1 MVDNRALALVVVAVL
16 LQKFRGVC
24 SSSVLFAY
32 KALDGELFI
41 LQCASPHQP
50 YLFNK
55 SAILEQSTVWF
66 WHEGEKKRELPGMDD
81 SIVKVGNS
89 LWFSKITEKH
99 SGNYSCY
106 NSSSH
111 RNTAGMLAVG
121 WGEDGALHFLVDVV
135 QRNETVCHDNWKS
148 EMTLVIGPGSKI
160 ACPDVRCYTSAPM
173 EAIRWYKNHF
183 SAKELTNRQ
192 LDLLPDGQLFLG
204 RIHEQDNANF
214 TCDLS
219 YVEELH
225 WTFRRTVRVKAIPP
239 DTKSLPN
246 ILYPHG
252 NKTEEVELGKRHTL
266 TCKVQFG
273 YERNSSAMVRWWV
286 RYHDNGS
293 MGALEMDPPKIV
305 HSSIWESTTNYSAHL
320 EQVTQRHLEA
330 TFTCWAQNSRGNA
343 SATIRLQRRPEVAGL
358 LLIIVGPAV
367 TVVLISGIS
376 ILVWI
381 YWLEIYL
388 LYRTY
393 FSLEETVS
401 GKEYD
406 AFVSYVSDS
415 SSEEEHCTQTGE
427 TLGMHHLP
435 NVLEKQYGY
444 RLCLL
449 QRDLAPGGVYT
460 EDVVWAMQRSRRV
473 ICVLSSCY
481 LRSSCLFELETSLEA
496 LQQDRGLRLILVW
509 SSPAPPCLKGLPL
522 PPTVRR
528 ALRVLPALHW
538 SPSQLRPS
546 QGPFWKALKR
556 AMPISPLPP
565 PSSSAPKGGLPGET

>member
-16 LQKFRGVC
+16 LQKWLLEFRGVC

-55 SAILEQSTVWF
+55 SAVLQQSIVWF

-106 NSSSH
+106 NS
-111 RNTAGMLAVG
+111 R
-121 WGEDGALHFLVDVV
+121 
-135 QRNETVCHDNWKS
+135 KS
-148 EMTLVIGPGSKI
+148 DLRPGG
-160 ACPDVRCYTSAPM
+160 R
-173 EAIRWYKNHF
+173 
-183 SAKELTNRQ
+183 
-192 LDLLPDGQLFLG
+192 LFLG
-204 RIHEQDNANF
+204 NIKEDEKANV

-225 WTFRRTVRVKAIPP
+225 WTFRRTVRVKPIPP

-273 YERNSSAMVRWWV
+273 YERNSRAMVRWWV

-293 MGALEMDPPKIV
+293 IGALEMDRPKIV
-305 HSSIWESTTNYSAHL
+305 HSYIWESTTNYSAHL
-320 EQVTQRHLEA
+320 QQVTQRHLEA
-330 TFTCWAQNSRGNA
+330 TFTCWAQNSRGNT
-343 SATIRLQRRPEVAGL
+343 SATTRLQRRPEVAGL

-415 SSEEEHCTQTGE
+415 SSEEEHSTQTGE

-556 AMPISPLPP
+556 AMPTSPLPP